1 MAKLT
6 KNKPLYLFLTTL
18 ILFGFTANVMAGTY
32 DNGRIIPSGKVTI
45 YSENNQVGEYTEE
58 APLPMQS
65 ILNCTSGDCALRMPN
80 LSARVKENTPF
91 AINETQD
98 SRSIFIKEGS
108 FFFAIPQLDK
118 PLVIATAAGVVTVQQ
133 MFLNASNNGE
143 NVLSGYITVSNK
155 GTELGVLEGGSLVVS
170 TENGEQT
177 IEAGNRILLAQSAPA
192 KSSNTNAAQ
201 LGETSDDS
209 SGAAGF
215 GLLGIPAGI
224 IATVLGLSVA
234 GDDDKN
240 EQTVSKPLP

>member
-177 IEAGNRILLAQSAPA
+177 IEAGNRILLAQSTPT
-192 KSSNTNAAQ
+192 KSSNTNAATMGEESEDAAGAPLWVPAAVLAAF
-201 LGETSDDS
+201 LGGAVIAGEESDD
-209 SGAAGF
+209 
-215 GLLGIPAGI
+215 
-224 IATVLGLSVA
+224 
-234 GDDDKN
+234 D
-240 EQTVSKPLP
+240 ETVSKSIP